1 MFEME
6 YILDRMCA
14 LFVAALLV
22 HWCTSSLPPISYF
35 FSLSSASFPLSH
47 LLPPF
52 LLTSINQ
59 FFSYFPPAPSP
70 FLTSASSA
78 GYHCTLTQ
86 TITSSSRT
94 MISGSD
100 QPHPPSAIPPPPVC
114 RFVITGVGFGI
125 IDALFPPREVAGSGV
140 VGIVCVCAVLYVCV
154 SNTYI
159 DIYIY
164 MHRCV
169 CVCLY
174 VLS

>member
-1 MFEME
+1 MIE
-6 YILDRMCA
+6 CA
-14 LFVAALLV
+14 LYSLQPCLFIDVRPPSLQS
-22 HWCTSSLPPISYF
+22 HTSSPCPLLPP
-35 FSLSSASFPLSH
+35 PVSH

-59 FFSYFPPAPSP
+59 FFSYFPPPPSP

-94 MISGSD
+94 MISASD
-100 QPHPPSAIPPPPVC
+100 QPPPPSAIPPPPVC

-125 IDALFPPREVAGSGV
+125 IDAQRTLYPPREVSGSGV
-140 VGIVCVCAVLYVCV
+140 VGIARFL
-154 SNTYI
+154 
-159 DIYIY
+159 
-164 MHRCV
+164 
-169 CVCLY
+169 CLF

>member
-1 MFEME
+1 MRSIRCSLACSLM
-6 YILDRMCA
+6 YVLPPSN
-14 LFVAALLV
+14 
-22 HWCTSSLPPISYF
+22 HTSSPCPLFAP
-35 FSLSSASFPLSH
+35 PLSH

-140 VGIVCVCAVLYVCV
+140 VGLYVCV
-154 SNTYI
+154 LCCMCVSRI
-159 DIYIY
+159 HILIYIY
-164 MHRCV
+164 ICIDV
-169 CVCLY
+169 Y
-174 VLS
+174 V

>member
-1 MFEME
+1 M
-6 YILDRMCA
+6 RC
-14 LFVAALLV
+14 
-22 HWCTSSLPPISYF
+22 SLACSLMYVLPPPISYF
-35 FSLSSASFPLSH
+35 FSLSSASPPLSH

-94 MISGSD
+94 MISASD
-100 QPHPPSAIPPPPVC
+100 QPPSPSAIPPVC
-114 RFVITGVGFGI
+114 RFVISGVGFGI
-125 IDALFPPREVAGSGV
+125 IDTQHTLFPSREVSGSGV
-140 VGIVCVCAVLYVCV
+140 VGIDRFL
-154 SNTYI
+154 
-159 DIYIY
+159 
-164 MHRCV
+164 
-169 CVCLY
+169 CLY